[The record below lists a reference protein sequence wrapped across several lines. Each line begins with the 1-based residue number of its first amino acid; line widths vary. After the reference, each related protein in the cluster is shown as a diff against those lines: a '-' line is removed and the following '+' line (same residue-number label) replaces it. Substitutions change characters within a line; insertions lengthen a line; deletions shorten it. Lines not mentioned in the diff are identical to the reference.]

1 MYWAEGNVMGVEYL
15 NEDRIERDN
24 VILIG
29 VICEDGMWYVVM
41 LEIGWGC
48 RKVMGIEM
56 IEEIGY

>member
-1 MYWAEGNVMGVEYL
+1 MGVEYL